1 MGRDNP
7 VRGCPIS
14 RALCEKWGF
23 WPVLKSSAVFRAK
36 MHLTN
41 MRKAGFQLLALL
53 FVFQC
58 ATAQEE
64 PGFTTQANLVPVPTL
79 VRDGN
84 GQPVYGLHEKDF
96 ILQDDGVEQAV
107 HLDEA
112 AQAQPVSMAVAVQ
125 TGRRASREFGR
136 MAGLGS
142 MLDPVFSDPNNEAA
156 IVFFDSKLS
165 LARDFTNNGDLVESD
180 LKTLHSGDGGAAIL
194 DAVAYSV
201 RLLARRPEGRQRV
214 LLLISE
220 TRDHG
225 SRFSKIDDV
234 VRLVG
239 ETNTSVYA
247 LPFSPYGSQQ
257 LDVVRGANRDEWN
270 PAFDFI
276 EKFAVARQAMRKNTP
291 KALAALTGGEY
302 ELFATRKG
310 FETDITSFAN
320 HLHSRYEL
328 SFQPKNPHSGLHQIR
343 VQLRNPG
350 NQTVLFRS
358 SYWAAEAGGP
368 RQ

>member
-1 MGRDNP
+1 MGARLHLTSMP
-7 VRGCPIS
+7 KVI
-14 RALCEKWGF
+14 L
-23 WPVLKSSAVFRAK
+23 VLLTMFVVFRSAS
-36 MHLTN
+36 
-41 MRKAGFQLLALL
+41 AQDQQGFNA
-53 FVFQC
+53 
-58 ATAQEE
+58 
-64 PGFTTQANLVPVPTL
+64 QANLVPVPAL
-79 VRDGN
+79 VRDATGN
-84 GQPVYGLHEKDF
+84 AVYGLREKDF
-96 ILQDDGVEQAV
+96 MLEDDGIEQPV

-112 AQAQPVSMAVAVQ
+112 TEPRPVSMVVAVQ
-125 TGRRASREFGR
+125 TGRRASREVGR

-156 IVFFDSKLS
+156 IVFFDGKLN
-165 LARDFTNNGDLVESD
+165 LARDFTNDGDLVESD
-180 LKTLHSGDGGAAIL
+180 LKAPPSGDGGAAIL

-201 RLLARRPEGRQRV
+201 RLLARRPEGKQRV

-247 LPFSPYGSQQ
+247 LPFSPYASQQ
-257 LDVVRGANRDEWN
+257 LDAVRGANRDEWS
-270 PAFDFI
+270 PVMDI
-276 EKFAVARQAMRKNTP
+276 LEKLAVARQAMRKNTP

-310 FETDITSFAN
+310 FETDMTGFAN
-320 HLHSRYEL
+320 HLHSRYLL
-328 SFQPKNPHSGLHQIR
+328 SFEPKHPHSGLHQIR
-343 VQLRNPG
+343 VRLRSPG

-358 SYWAAEAGGP
+358 SYWVAEAGDP